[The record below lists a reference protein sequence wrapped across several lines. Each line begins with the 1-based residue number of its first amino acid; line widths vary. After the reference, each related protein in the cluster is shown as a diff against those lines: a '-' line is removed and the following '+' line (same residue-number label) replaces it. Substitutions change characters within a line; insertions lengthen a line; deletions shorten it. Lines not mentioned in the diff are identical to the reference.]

1 MACIP
6 CTWTGD
12 ANMAQTGT
20 SFERLPNPSR
30 DALIVLTRLL
40 ARSAAREYLT
50 NREAD
55 LRTSASEAM
64 T

>member
-1 MACIP
+1 
-6 CTWTGD
+6 
-12 ANMAQTGT
+12 MAQTGT

-50 NREAD
+50 TQEAD